1 MTDSL
6 LGKIEASS
14 ESIKA
19 STDAANAASA
29 AGFEA
34 VAKTVED
41 ELAAASKAAQD
52 KFGTL
57 YTDMATQRSELDE
70 ALGSATITINDEIA
84 KQAALADSRFSKT
97 VKDLAAARTAAAAD
111 VKLAREQFATALE
124 GVTDEI
130 KAMDTKMEARVQV
143 VAAEFVKTQAMQDTV
158 NMHVQAEIARIEK

>member
-41 ELAAASKAAQD
+41 ELAAASKAAED
-52 KFGTL
+52 KFGKL

-70 ALGSATITINDEIA
+70 ALASATITINDEIA
-84 KQAALADSRFSKT
+84 KQAALADSRFSKN
-97 VKDLAAARTAAAAD
+97 VKDLTAAAAD

-130 KAMDTKMEARVQV
+130 KAMDTK
-143 VAAEFVKTQAMQDTV
+143 T
-158 NMHVQAEIARIEK
+158 